1 MGVPG
6 FFLWLIK
13 NYKNKKLIFNKD
25 IILNN
30 VHADSEIDINLR
42 NKINNIDYLLLDT
55 NCLIH
60 PTCYSVINENNDLT
74 DIDKLEDLMIL
85 KILEYI
91 EKIYEYVNPKKGI
104 YIAIDGVAPVAKI
117 KQQRIR
123 RHKSI
128 SDKQVWDNIKKKY
141 NKEITNSWNSNA
153 ITPGTK
159 FMDKLHNAFVI
170 FIKKEKFNNLNIIYS
185 SYLTP
190 GEGEHK
196 LLQYINNHIDLSYVI
211 YGLDA
216 DLIFLSLTT
225 HSSNIF
231 LLRES
236 NEINKYNT
244 EDILNY
250 VDIEILREL
259 IVSTIKKYIIKEI
272 NILPELN
279 NNLDFITWVNNIDN
293 NQLINDFIFICYLL
307 GNDFIPHIPS
317 LEIYD
322 NGIETL
328 IINYAKIYIE
338 LNLLNTQN
346 NNNTGIIQKKFCN
359 INYFFFKK
367 IINNL
372 SLEEEYILKK
382 NYNKKYK
389 QCYDSDPY
397 QKELFKIENIQ
408 FKINDPIKLGSDN
421 HNEWRLRYYKH
432 YWNINE
438 NEIEE
443 FSKELVKQYLI
454 GIRWISLYYFDKC
467 PSWNWY
473 YPYNNPPFISD
484 INKYMN
490 LFDFNKYNFEIG
502 RPLKP
507 FIQLLIVLPYSSN
520 YLLPNQLRK
529 LIINPKSS
537 ISHFYLKNFEQD
549 FINKKKYWMAI
560 PILPNLD
567 INKIKYYFHKYKNEL
582 NNIDN
587 NRNIFIDIITN

>member
-30 VHADSEIDINLR
+30 VHADSDIDLI

-60 PTCYSVINENNDLT
+60 PMCYSVINENNDLT

-159 FMDKLHNAFVI
+159 FMDKLHNAFVT
-170 FIKKEKFNNLNIIYS
+170 FIKKEKINNLNIIYS

-196 LLQYINNHIDLSYVI
+196 LLQYINNNINLSYVI

-236 NEINKYNT
+236 NEINKFNT

-250 VDIEILREL
+250 VNIEILREL

-279 NNLDFITWVNNIDN
+279 NNLDFSHWVNNIDN
-293 NQLINDFIFICYLL
+293 NQLINDFICICYLL

-346 NNNTGIIQKKFCN
+346 NNNTGIIQKECN
-359 INYFFFKK
+359 INYIFFKK

-389 QCYDSDPY
+389 QCYDTDPY

-408 FKINDPIKLGSDN
+408 FKINDPVKLGSDN

-432 YWNINE
+432 YWNINN

-454 GIRWISLYYFDKC
+454 GIKWISLYYFDKC

-484 INKYMN
+484 IDKYMN
-490 LFDFNKYNFEIG
+490 LFDFNNYNFELG
-502 RPLKP
+502 KPLKP

-520 YLLPNQLRK
+520 YLLPIQLRK

-537 ISHFYLKNFEQD
+537 ISHFYIKNFEQD

-567 INKIKYYFHKYKNEL
+567 INKIKYYFYKYKNEL
-582 NNIDN
+582 NDIDN